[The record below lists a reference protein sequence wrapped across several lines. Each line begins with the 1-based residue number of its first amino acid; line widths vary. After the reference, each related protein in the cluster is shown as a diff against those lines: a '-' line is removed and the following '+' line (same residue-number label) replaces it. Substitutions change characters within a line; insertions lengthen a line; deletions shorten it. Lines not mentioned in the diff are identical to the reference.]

1 MTSEPAGVTSH
12 MREPD
17 RDESQESAKIP
28 LKYKGL
34 DIATQ
39 MRSVKQAEPDLAR
52 AVGHYSASVEQTLSA
67 IGAIEKT
74 LQNKRR
80 QIDEIQARQQAL
92 AREYRD
98 LGRSLESATKDLAQ
112 QFAAIIRDLESD
124 LPVAEPPAEEAAA
137 AGAPEMGAPEMGA
150 PATGATGAEPPADKA
165 LETSEPGHEPPAD
178 GPPETAKAPALD
190 LDTADLPPV
199 PEFLG
204 DRQKPLNQ
212 KDDGDPE
219 GTGSGA
225 RGWWKHGRKG

>member
-34 DIATQ
+34 DIASQ

-98 LGRSLESATKDLAQ
+98 LGRSLEMATKDLAQ

-137 AGAPEMGAPEMGA
+137 TGAPEMGA
-150 PATGATGAEPPADKA
+150 PATGATGAEPPANKA